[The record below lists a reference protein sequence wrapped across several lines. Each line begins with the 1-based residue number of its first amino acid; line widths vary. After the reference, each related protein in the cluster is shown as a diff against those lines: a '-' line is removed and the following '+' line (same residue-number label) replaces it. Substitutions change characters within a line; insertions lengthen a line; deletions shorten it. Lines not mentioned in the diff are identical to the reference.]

1 MAIESLDIFNPTI
14 SAVSK
19 DMKGK
24 LLLIHSNERKLGK
37 TLQATRF
44 PKPYYLRFEQGIN
57 AISGLSYAPL
67 TKWSDFKKI
76 RKQLTNSKTIEKA
89 QEMYNTLIVDTL
101 DVAIRWCDKYVCGMQ
116 GVDRL
121 NDGNNGYG
129 LWKEYE
135 NEWFNEW
142 NPLLNAGYTIIF
154 ISHSEVRKMKDSKTG
169 KEYEQW
175 VPKGDKRTIDL
186 IVDAADLIGFVRSNG
201 YDEEGNPQMS
211 SIYFQNCPEFLAGSR
226 FRYMPSEIT
235 PFTAEGVQEALAVAI
250 EKEEEESGIK
260 SVSYQEQV
268 ATSMPFEISYE
279 EAMEKV
285 RPLFDE
291 ALKKIGK
298 EPTLKI
304 VERYLGEGEKLSGTN
319 EKQVEQ
325 ILMIIEDLEEALGK
339 TEE

>member
-1 MAIESLDIFNPTI
+1 MAIDSLDIFNAPI
-14 SAVSK
+14 STVSK
-19 DMKGK
+19 DVKGK
-24 LLLIHSNERKLGK
+24 LILIHSNERKLGK
-37 TLQATRF
+37 TLQATKF

-67 TKWSDFKKI
+67 TKWADFKKI
-76 RKQLTNSKTIEKA
+76 RKQLTNPKTIEKA

-154 ISHSEVRKMKDSKTG
+154 ISHSEVRKMKDPKTG
-169 KEYEQW
+169 AEYEQW

-201 YDEEGNPQMS
+201 YDEDGNPQMS

-226 FRYMPSEIT
+226 FKYMAPEIT
-235 PFTAEGVQEALAVAI
+235 PFTAEGVQEALANAI
-250 EKEEEESGIK
+250 EQEEQESGI
-260 SVSYQEQV
+260 SAVSYAEQV
-268 ATSMPFEISYE
+268 AVSMPEEITYD
-279 EAMEKV
+279 EAMAKVKPLFEKV
-285 RPLFDE
+285 M
-291 ALKKIGK
+291 KKNGK
-298 EPTLKI
+298 ENTLKV
-304 VERYLGEGEKLSGTN
+304 VEKYLGEGQKLSGTT
-319 EKQVEQ
+319 EKQLEQ
-325 ILMIIEDLEEALGK
+325 ILMIIEDFEDMLED
-339 TEE
+339 

>member
-1 MAIESLDIFNPTI
+1 MAIDSFDIFNPSI
-14 SAVSK
+14 SVVSK
-19 DMKGK
+19 DVKGK
-24 LLLIHSNERKLGK
+24 LILIHSNERKLGK

-57 AISGLSYAPL
+57 AIAGLSYAPL
-67 TKWSDFKKI
+67 TKWSDFKKV
-76 RKQLTNSKTIEKA
+76 RKQLTNPKTIEKA

-154 ISHSEVRKMKDSKTG
+154 ISHSEARKMKDSKTG
-169 KEYEQW
+169 SEYEQW

-201 YDEEGNPQMS
+201 YDEDGNPQMS

-226 FRYMPSEIT
+226 FKYMPSEIT
-235 PFTAEGVQEALAVAI
+235 PFTAEGVQDALSKAI
-250 EKEEEESGIK
+250 EQEEEESGIK
-260 SVSYQEQV
+260 AVTYAEQQKE
-268 ATSMPFEISYE
+268 AMPEEITYNQ
-279 EAMEKV
+279 AMEKV
-285 RPLFDE
+285 EPLFKQV
-291 ALKKIGK
+291 LKKKGK
-298 EPTLKI
+298 EITSKI
-304 VERYLGEGEKLSGTN
+304 VEKYLGEGQKLSSTT
-319 EKQVEQ
+319 EKQLEQ
-325 ILMIIEDLEEALGK
+325 VLMIIEEFEDMLED
-339 TEE
+339 

>member
-1 MAIESLDIFNPTI
+1 MAIDSLDIFNAPI
-14 SAVSK
+14 STVSK
-19 DMKGK
+19 DVKGK
-24 LLLIHSNERKLGK
+24 LILIHSNERKLGK
-37 TLQATRF
+37 TLQATKF

-67 TKWSDFKKI
+67 TKWADFKKI
-76 RKQLTNSKTIEKA
+76 RKQLTNPKTIEKA

-154 ISHSEVRKMKDSKTG
+154 ISHSEVRKMKDPKTG
-169 KEYEQW
+169 TEYEQW

-201 YDEEGNPQMS
+201 YDEDGNPQMS

-226 FRYMPSEIT
+226 FKYMAPEIT
-235 PFTAEGVQEALAVAI
+235 PFTAEGVQEALAKAI
-250 EKEEEESGIK
+250 EQEEQESGI
-260 SVSYQEQV
+260 SAVSYVEQV
-268 ATSMPFEISYE
+268 AVSMPEEITYD
-279 EAMEKV
+279 EAMAKV
-285 RPLFDE
+285 EPLFKQVMK
-291 ALKKIGK
+291 AKGK
-298 EPTLKI
+298 EFTTKI
-304 VERYLGEGEKLSGTN
+304 VEKYLGEGERLSGTT
-319 EKQVEQ
+319 EKQLEQ
-325 ILMIIEDLEEALGK
+325 ILMIIEEFEEAL
-339 TEE
+339 ED

>member
-1 MAIESLDIFNPTI
+1 MAIDSFDIFNPSI
-14 SAVSK
+14 SVVSK
-19 DMKGK
+19 DVKGK
-24 LLLIHSNERKLGK
+24 LILIHSNERKLGK
-37 TLQATRF
+37 TLQAIRF

-57 AISGLSYAPL
+57 AIAGLSYAPL
-67 TKWSDFKKI
+67 TKWSDFKKV
-76 RKQLTNSKTIEKA
+76 RKQLTNPKTIEKA

-154 ISHSEVRKMKDSKTG
+154 ISHSEARKMKDSKTG
-169 KEYEQW
+169 SEYEQW

-201 YDEEGNPQMS
+201 YDEDGNPQMS

-226 FRYMPSEIT
+226 FKYMPSEIT
-235 PFTAEGVQEALAVAI
+235 PFTAEGVQDALSKAI
-250 EKEEEESGIK
+250 EQEEEESGIK
-260 SVSYQEQV
+260 AVTYAEQQKE
-268 ATSMPFEISYE
+268 AMPEEITYNQ
-279 EAMEKV
+279 AMEKV
-285 RPLFDE
+285 EPLFKQV
-291 ALKKIGK
+291 LKKKGK
-298 EPTLKI
+298 ETTSKI
-304 VERYLGEGEKLSGTN
+304 VEKYLGEGQKLSSTT
-319 EKQVEQ
+319 EKQLEQ
-325 ILMIIEDLEEALGK
+325 VLMIIEEFEDMLED
-339 TEE
+339 

>member
-1 MAIESLDIFNPTI
+1 DSLDIFNAPI
-14 SAVSK
+14 STVSK
-19 DMKGK
+19 DVKGK
-24 LLLIHSNERKLGK
+24 LILIHSNERKLGK
-37 TLQATRF
+37 TLQATKF

-67 TKWSDFKKI
+67 TKWADFKKI
-76 RKQLTNSKTIEKA
+76 RKQLTNLKTIEKA

-154 ISHSEVRKMKDSKTG
+154 ISHSEVRKMKDPKTG
-169 KEYEQW
+169 AEYEQW

-186 IVDAADLIGFVRSNG
+186 IVDDADLIGFVRSNG
-201 YDEEGNPQMS
+201 YDEDGNPQMS

-226 FRYMPSEIT
+226 FKY
-235 PFTAEGVQEALAVAI
+235 
-250 EKEEEESGIK
+250 
-260 SVSYQEQV
+260 
-268 ATSMPFEISYE
+268 
-279 EAMEKV
+279 
-285 RPLFDE
+285 
-291 ALKKIGK
+291 
-298 EPTLKI
+298 
-304 VERYLGEGEKLSGTN
+304 
-319 EKQVEQ
+319 
-325 ILMIIEDLEEALGK
+325 
-339 TEE
+339 

>member
-1 MAIESLDIFNPTI
+1 MAIDSLDIFNAPI
-14 SAVSK
+14 STVSK
-19 DMKGK
+19 DVKGK
-24 LLLIHSNERKLGK
+24 LILIHSNERKLGK
-37 TLQATRF
+37 TLQATKF

-67 TKWSDFKKI
+67 TKWADFKKI

-154 ISHSEVRKMKDSKTG
+154 ISHSEVRKMKDPKTG
-169 KEYEQW
+169 TEYEQW

-201 YDEEGNPQMS
+201 YDEDGNPQMS

-226 FRYMPSEIT
+226 FKYMAPEIT
-235 PFTAEGVQEALAVAI
+235 PFTAEGVQEALAKAI
-250 EKEEEESGIK
+250 EQEEQESGI
-260 SVSYQEQV
+260 SAVSYAEQV
-268 ATSMPFEISYE
+268 AVSMPEEIGYE
-279 EAMEKV
+279 EAMAKVKPLFEKV
-285 RPLFDE
+285 M
-291 ALKKIGK
+291 KKDGK
-298 EPTLKI
+298 ENTLKV
-304 VERYLGEGEKLSGTN
+304 VEKYLGEGQKLSGTT
-319 EKQVEQ
+319 EKQLEQ
-325 ILMIIEDLEEALGK
+325 ILMIIEDFEDMLDD
-339 TEE
+339 